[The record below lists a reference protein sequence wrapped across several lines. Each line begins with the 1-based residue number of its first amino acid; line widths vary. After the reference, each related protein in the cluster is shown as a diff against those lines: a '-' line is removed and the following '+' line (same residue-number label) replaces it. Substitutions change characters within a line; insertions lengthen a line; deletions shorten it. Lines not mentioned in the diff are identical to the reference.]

1 MLPHA
6 KRPPAAVIWI
16 ACCGLAVVL
25 LWWWISNSRTDAAG
39 LAYAKWRPFE
49 LRVPGAPHGPWVRQR
64 EQSRRHNDPDWLEST
79 AILARARKQG
89 TAASE
94 PVIAAYADLWS
105 ADAQPAIDR
114 LRREIALEGPS
125 GERLAALGAA
135 YFLRGEQAQNLLDYV
150 RAAEQFQ
157 HVLELTPERN
167 ADAFFNLALCAER
180 LGLHHTARDLW
191 VHASSLDRNGSG
203 WHTEAKEHLERVERK
218 IQFAARN
225 AEAGDANVD
234 LNIELLYPLAIP
246 SMLARSSVSELDRLR
261 TLAEQAGSTHSD
273 FWLLDAMPHAGSDYD
288 KLAAAIRHNR
298 GGDYRQAEQQA
309 RAAQQAML
317 ARNDAAGAARAALE
331 VLYALQRTAQTRECK
346 AFAENVRKTTP
357 LQRYPWIDVHVR
369 VFDAGCRYFASQFEE
384 GRPALQAAIDTAR
397 ERHYPMLADRAQ
409 QFLAAWYFRRGDLA
423 MPAKLTAQG
432 LDQYWSLG
440 GPPDY
445 GQNHASMVSALTGAL
460 GLFRAQT
467 LAIRERIA
475 FCKLMENPL
484 AEAVAWSA
492 LGSAKLQVEDGN
504 GAGTAFR
511 KARQLLAQR
520 PADPQTGIFRAAAVI
535 GVARAGMKAGDWTG
549 ALRSLEKLG
558 EEAAHVTNG
567 ATLASYLEARAAAEL
582 GAGQNARAEIT
593 EWARVL
599 LAERGPG
606 SATIRDRLLWSRTS
620 AAGYAA
626 MVRSL
631 YLKGDDRGS
640 LAVWQ
645 QFLNPAQPA
654 AEQRQ
659 APAPPTLRELLSLAA
674 ETRATPAVRY
684 PATRFISFAT
694 YPDGVLI
701 WAVDGDRV
709 RAVWRPVIRQHLVRL
724 IERLRATCAD
734 PSEPAGTLQAAGA
747 ELYSILLAPVEEHVH
762 RSSKI
767 VLQLEGFLR
776 ELPFQALRMQNGQ
789 YLGIEK
795 AIEVIGPS
803 SPSPEQR
810 RQTGSV
816 QSLRAVVVGTPA
828 ISPEF
833 AADFPPL
840 PDASEEAREV
850 AGRFA
855 NAKVLTGAA
864 ATIDAVA
871 DALQSAEV
879 FHYAGHAMGTPDG
892 AALILAPSKQSPS
905 GFWRGGGLEAGQMHR
920 CRLAV
925 FSACETAKA
934 EEQFASDPLNLVGSF
949 LSAGVAQVV
958 ASRWRVDSKTSASLM
973 SQFYEKLSR
982 GLPVAEALQA
992 AMVGVQRER
1001 GKEHPYY
1008 WAPFTVYG
1016 RSNEETR

>member
-6 KRPPAAVIWI
+6 TRRPSAVIWI
-16 ACCGLAVVL
+16 ASCGLVAIFA
-25 LWWWISNSRTDAAG
+25 LWWWTSSSRTGAVG

-49 LRVPGAPHGPWVRQR
+49 LRVPGAPHRPWERQR
-64 EQSRRHNDPDWLEST
+64 DQSHRHNDPDWLEST

-89 TAASE
+89 PAASE
-94 PVIAAYADLWS
+94 PVIASYADLWS
-105 ADAQPAIDR
+105 ADAQPAIER

-125 GERLAALGAA
+125 GDRLAALGAA

-157 HVLELTPERN
+157 HVLELTPDRN
-167 ADAFFNLALCAER
+167 PDASFNLALCAER
-180 LGLHHTARDLW
+180 LGLHHTARELW
-191 VHASSLDRNGSG
+191 VHAASLDRNGSG
-203 WHTEAKEHLERVERK
+203 WHTEAKEHLDRAERK

-225 AEAGDANVD
+225 AEAGDATAN

-246 SMLARSSVSELDRLR
+246 SMLARAKANELDRLR
-261 TLAEQAGSTHSD
+261 ALAEQAGSTHSD
-273 FWLLDAMPHAGSDYD
+273 LWLQDAMLHAGSDYD
-288 KLAAAIRHNR
+288 KLSEAIRHNR
-298 GGDYRQAEQQA
+298 GGDYRQAEQEA

-317 ARNDAAGAARAALE
+317 ARNDPAGAARASLE

-346 AFAENVRKTTP
+346 AFAEGIRKTTP
-357 LQRYPWIDVHVR
+357 LERYPWIDVHVR

-384 GRPALQAAIDTAR
+384 GRPALQAAIDTAQ

-445 GQNHASMVSALTGAL
+445 GQNHASMVSALAGGL

-467 LAIRERIA
+467 LAIRERVA
-475 FCKLMENPL
+475 FCRLMANPL

-492 LGSAKLQVEDGN
+492 LGSAKLQVHDRG
-504 GAGTAFR
+504 GAGAAFDEAGR
-511 KARQLLAQR
+511 LLALR
-520 PADPQTGIFRAAAVI
+520 RADPQTEIFRAAAVI
-535 GVARAGMKAGDWTG
+535 GKARVRMDAGDWTG
-549 ALRSLEKLG
+549 ALQSLEKLSQ
-558 EEAAHVTNG
+558 EASHVTNTS
-567 ATLASYLEARAAAEL
+567 TLTSYLEARAAAEA
-582 GAGQNARAEIT
+582 GAGQAARAET
-593 EWARVL
+593 TAWARVL

-606 SATIRDRLLWSRTS
+606 SNAIRDRLLWSRTS
-620 AAGYAA
+620 AAGYASL
-626 MVRSL
+626 VRRL
-631 YLKGDDRGS
+631 YEKGDDRGS
-640 LAVWQ
+640 LTMWQ
-645 QFLNPAQPA
+645 RFLNPSQPVSPA
-654 AEQRQ
+654 RV
-659 APAPPTLRELLSLAA
+659 PAPPTLGELLSMASA
-674 ETRATPAVRY
+674 DRATPAARY
-684 PATRFISFAT
+684 PATRFLSYAT

-701 WAVDGDRV
+701 WAVDG
-709 RAVWRPVIRQHLVRL
+709 
-724 IERLRATCAD
+724 ERLRAVWKSVDKQHLLRLVERLKAACSDASA
-734 PSEPAGTLQAAGA
+734 PVSSLQAAGS
-747 ELYSILLAPVEEHVH
+747 ELYGILLAPVEEHV
-762 RSSKI
+762 RGSSKI

-795 AIEVIGPS
+795 SIEVIGPS
-803 SPSPEQR
+803 SPATSSQQPQ
-810 RQTGSV
+810 QQPGSL
-816 QSLRAVVVGTPA
+816 QILRAVVVGSPSTA
-828 ISPEF
+828 PEF

-840 PDASEEAREV
+840 ADASEEAREV

-864 ATIDAVA
+864 ATIGAVA

-892 AALILAPSKQSPS
+892 ATLILAPSKQSPS
-905 GFWRGGGLEAGQMHR
+905 GFWRGGGLEAGQLHR

-925 FSACETAKA
+925 FSACETAKV

-958 ASRWRVDSKTSASLM
+958 ASGWRVDSRTSASLM

-992 AMVGVQRER
+992 AMVGVQKER

-1016 RSNEETR
+1016 RSK